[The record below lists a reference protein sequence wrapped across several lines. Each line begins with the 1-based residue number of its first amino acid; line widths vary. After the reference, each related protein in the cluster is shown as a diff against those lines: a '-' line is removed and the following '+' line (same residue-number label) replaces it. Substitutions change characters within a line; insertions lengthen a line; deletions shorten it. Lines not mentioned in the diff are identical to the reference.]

1 MANRLASLARKIH
14 VKDNDYSPS
23 STRCNARYRPLKVT
37 SGTSKPEEKYV
48 QNGKEVKKQILVLEE
63 GFGSVLKIVTNL
75 FPLWV
80 AIGCIIALKK
90 PEAVSWFQGGYVTGG
105 LSLTMLGMGL
115 TLTFDDFKYA
125 VQKPLAVL
133 TGVFLQYTIMPLL
146 GYCIGTHLLN
156 LPTTATVGL
165 ILVACCPGGT
175 ASNLVT
181 YIARANVALSV
192 LLTTIS
198 TLAAA
203 VMTPFL
209 TQALV
214 GTLVP
219 VNTVEM
225 FKTTLQMV
233 VFPIVAGILLN
244 TTFPKQVKMI
254 APFCPVVAVAAVSMI
269 CAAVVAQNAAEVLSV
284 GPSVLVAV
292 MLLHLGGFTLGF
304 ALSKLFG
311 FSESDSRTISI
322 EVGMQN
328 SALGA
333 VLATQHFS
341 PVTAVPC
348 AISATCHSCIGSLL
362 AGLWRL
368 QDAYNARKTS
378 SGEVVYKFN
387 AD

>member
-1 MANRLASLARKIH
+1 MDLEPKDNRII
-14 VKDNDYSPS
+14 VKDGKVVTKPV
-23 STRCNARYRPLKVT
+23 PLF
-37 SGTSKPEEKYV
+37 
-48 QNGKEVKKQILVLEE
+48 EE
-63 GFGSVLKIVTNL
+63 GFVSVLKIVTNL

-80 AIGCIIALKK
+80 ALGGIIALIN
-90 PEAVSWFQGGYVTGG
+90 PQSVAWFQGGYVTGG

-115 TLTFDDFKYA
+115 TLSWQDFKYA
-125 VQKPLAVL
+125 VQMPLAVM
-133 TGVFLQYTIMPLL
+133 TGVFLQYTIMPCL
-146 GYCIGTHLLN
+146 GYLIGTALC
-156 LPTTATVGL
+156 LPATMKVGL

-203 VMTPFL
+203 VATPML

-214 GTLVP
+214 GKLVP
-219 VNTVEM
+219 VDTYQM
-225 FKTTLQMV
+225 FRTTLEMV
-233 VFPIVAGILLN
+233 VAPIALGVLLN
-244 TTFPKQVKMI
+244 ASFPKQMKVI
-254 APFCPVVAVAAVSMI
+254 APLCPVLAVASVALICSAVI
-269 CAAVVAQNAAEVLSV
+269 AQNAAEVLSV
-284 GPSVLVAV
+284 GPVALLAV
-292 MLLHLGGFTLGF
+292 ALLHLGGFSLGYL
-304 ALSKLFG
+304 LSKAFG
-311 FSESDSRTISI
+311 YKEREARTISI

-341 PVTAVPC
+341 PLTAVPC

-368 QDAYNARKTS
+368 QDAVAARSKTE
-378 SGEVVYKFN
+378 EVVYTF
-387 AD
+387 D